1 MSIINKLLS
10 NAKRRLL
17 GIGLTAIMLI
27 SLVTPTTAFAAGN
40 ETWYANGGYPGT
52 QVGSFNCTNNN
63 LSPTKTIGSSGW
75 LYVWGI
81 ADKSDPYNGNVVTT
95 VEIRSD
101 YDGSVLTSTTS
112 YAINDSGTEHY
123 FETSPIYVTAG
134 QKVRIFFDVSSI
146 SNPPGP
152 YRQAYISYAYVLQ

>member
-1 MSIINKLLS
+1 MNIIKKLLT
-10 NAKRRLL
+10 NTKRRLL

-27 SLVTPTTAFAAGN
+27 SLVTPTTAFAAGT

-63 LSPTKTIGSSGW
+63 LSPVKTIGDSGW
-75 LYVWGI
+75 LYIWGT
-81 ADKSDPYNGNVVTT
+81 AEKSDPYSGNVVTT
-95 VEIRSD
+95 VEIRSN
-101 YDGSVLTSTTS
+101 YNGSTLVSTQS
-112 YAINDSGTEHY
+112 YPINESGTEHY

-134 QKVRIFFDVSSI
+134 QQVRVFFDVSSI